1 MIFGI
6 VLMGWK
12 WKLLSFVW
20 LFATHRLE
28 FSRKEYWSGQLFPSP
43 GELSN
48 PGIEPRSPALQTD
61 SLPVEPPGKPKT
73 LASWW
78 SRRTCAHLLLWKLQN
93 YNSMNY
99 NICLL
104 LNNHQQE
111 NFGSHKKKDTLHSRA
126 KEKTKQDGRRGEIEF
141 RIKPHTC
148 QRLRGLKQNLVHTR
162 TQRPHRHCARPVF
175 ESPAEVWVSSGL
187 PQGQGRW
194 VQLPGS
200 HSLCINPLGGGHH

>member
-12 WKLLSFVW
+12 WKLLSFAW

-99 NICLL
+99 NIRLL

-111 NFGSHKKKDTLHSRA
+111 NFGSHTKKK
-126 KEKTKQDGRRGEIEF
+126 IPY
-141 RIKPHTC
+141 I
-148 QRLRGLKQNLVHTR
+148 
-162 TQRPHRHCARPVF
+162 
-175 ESPAEVWVSSGL
+175 
-187 PQGQGRW
+187 QGQRRKPRKMVGGVKLSLESNPIPARDSE
-194 VQLPGS
+194 GS
-200 HSLCINPLGGGHH
+200 NKTLCIPGPRDPTDTVPDLCLSLLQRYGSAVACHRGRGSGCSSLGHIACA

>member
-12 WKLLSFVW
+12 WKLLSSVW

-28 FSRKEYWSGQLFPSP
+28 FFRQEYWSGQLFPSP

-48 PGIEPRSPALQTD
+48 PGIEPGSPELQTD

-78 SRRTCAHLLLWKLQN
+78 TRRTCAHLLLWKLQN
-93 YNSMNY
+93 YNSINY
-99 NICLL
+99 NVHLL

-111 NFGSHKKKDTLHSRA
+111 NVGSHQKKIPYIQGQRRRPSKMAGEVKLSLESNPIPARDSEGSKKPCAHQDPETPQTLC
-126 KEKTKQDGRRGEIEF
+126 Q
-141 RIKPHTC
+141 TC
-148 QRLRGLKQNLVHTR
+148 
-162 TQRPHRHCARPVF
+162 
-175 ESPAEVWVSSGL
+175 VWVSCRGT
-187 PQGQGRW
+187 GQQWPAAGAGAPGAAPW
-194 VQLPGS
+194 VT
-200 HSLCINPLGGGHH
+200 